1 MENLLF
7 INACVRGERSRTR
20 KLARRFLEAYQA
32 KHPDNAITERN
43 LCDERL
49 QPQYPEILDERDALW
64 NAGRLD
70 QPMFEPARQFA
81 AAERRADALAEVF

>member
-32 KHPDNAITERN
+32 KHPDNTITERN

-49 QPQYPEILDERDALW
+49 QP
-64 NAGRLD
+64 
-70 QPMFEPARQFA
+70 
-81 AAERRADALAEVF
+81 